1 MSRTISASLKRTIN
15 RQEEDEALICFLTIT
30 HAMISEPVRVCS
42 DTVDYVWGGNTFIGF
57 PFDLQLLSDNDDP
70 PTAKLSI
77 QNVDQKIGEAVQLL
91 DSPARLRI
99 DVLAASWFN
108 PSATPRVAISG
119 TPTPDYTADKL
130 FLTNVKADALAVTAD
145 IVSWN
150 YTQEIWPGIRAT
162 QDRLPG
168 LFR

>member
-1 MSRTISASLKRTIN
+1 MSRTLSASLKRVLGS
-15 RQEEDEALICFLTIT
+15 QEQDEALICFLTIT
-30 HAMISEPVRVCS
+30 HALLSDPVRVCS
-42 DTVDYVWGGNTFIGF
+42 DTVDYVWNGATFIGF
-57 PFDLQLLSDNDDP
+57 PFDLQILSDNDEP

-77 QNVDQKIGEAVQLL
+77 QNVDRRIGEAVQLL

-108 PSATPRVAISG
+108 ASATPRVALG
-119 TPTPDYTADKL
+119 DTPFADYTADKL
-130 FLTNVKADALAVTAD
+130 FLTNVKADALAVSAD